1 MKLRRRFSVLALAIA
16 TLFVFSAPPLD
27 AGILAYGAPEIQ
39 AQAGAPVKAYLAYF
53 TTTRRTTKA
62 EEIVVTI
69 DWGDG
74 TTTQG
79 GCLDDH
85 SGRFWVYGDHSY
97 ADSGVYKV
105 KVQIFDTIMGFGT
118 KDIHAGVM

>member
-1 MKLRRRFSVLALAIA
+1 MKPRRRFSVLALALV
-16 TLFVFSAPPLD
+16 TLFVFSAPPLNAD
-27 AGILAYGAPEIQ
+27 LVAYGASEIR
-39 AQAGAPVKAYLAYF
+39 AEAGAPVRAYLAYF
-53 TTTRRTTKA
+53 TTTRSSTKA
-62 EEIVVTI
+62 DEIVVTI

-74 TTTQG
+74 TTTAG

-97 ADSGVYKV
+97 AESGVYKV

>member
-1 MKLRRRFSVLALAIA
+1 MKLHRRFLVLALVTA

-27 AGILAYGAPEIQ
+27 AGIVAYGAPEIQ
-39 AQAGAPVKAYLAYF
+39 AQAGAPVRAYLAYF
-53 TTTRRTTKA
+53 TTSRKSTKA

-74 TTTQG
+74 STTQG
-79 GCLDDH
+79 ACVDDR

-97 ADSGVYKV
+97 AESGVYKV
-105 KVQIFDTIMGFGT
+105 KIQILDMIMGFGT
-118 KDIHAGVM
+118 KDIHPGVI